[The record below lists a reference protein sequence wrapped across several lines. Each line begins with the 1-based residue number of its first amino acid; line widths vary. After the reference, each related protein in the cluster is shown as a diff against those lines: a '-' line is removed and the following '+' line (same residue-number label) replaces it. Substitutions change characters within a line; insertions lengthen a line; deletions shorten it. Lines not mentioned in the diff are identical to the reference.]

1 MKISIFVKRQR
12 EMNFVLLVLLVLTLI
27 KTGRVVKQTV
37 DGAVAHDVASL
48 NDFMNSIKL
57 LLKPEKVIKWYCQSQ
72 CLNQRRILRRISE
85 LRSTMIHDF
94 TRKNKKQLSEK

>member
-1 MKISIFVKRQR
+1 MLKRQR

-37 DGAVAHDVASL
+37 DSAVAHDVASL

-57 LLKPEKVIKWYCQSQ
+57 LLKSERVIKWNCQSQ

-85 LRSTMIHDF
+85 VRSTKIHDF

>member
-37 DGAVAHDVASL
+37 DGAVAHGVASL

>member
-1 MKISIFVKRQR
+1 
-12 EMNFVLLVLLVLTLI
+12 MNFVLLVLLVLTLI

-37 DGAVAHDVASL
+37 DSAVAHDVASL